1 MLRILTKEQDN
12 DRMNKKPN
20 ILFTDDED
28 TFRNIM
34 SKELSRMGYNVTCCS
49 SGQETIKKLNER
61 DYDVAILDMNMPVM
75 DGIETLKKVK
85 AIEPTTEVII
95 LTGQGSIENAVQAI
109 KSGAYDYLTKPC
121 QLKELDLLLQRALEK
136 RKLNRE
142 NSHLKAL
149 VRDVQKPSL
158 MIGNSPAIKSVF
170 KMIDKTA
177 PSDAIVLIQGESG
190 AGKEL
195 VAKMIHQYSK
205 RADKPFVIV
214 NCATLQETLL
224 ESELFGHVKGSFT
237 GATESRVGLFE
248 IAEGGTLFL
257 DEIGELTVNTQ
268 AKLLRVLQSGEIRR
282 VGDNR
287 VITVDTR
294 IIAATH
300 KNLPLE
306 VKEGRFREDLYF
318 RLNVITL
325 HLPPLRERKE
335 DITDLI
341 HHFLQKFC
349 KAGQTLEIQPEA
361 LRAMMLYDWPGN
373 IRELENTIER
383 SVVLADGN
391 SLAID
396 DLPDNILGRTYDP
409 HSKKGDAALSEVE
422 KNHITRVLNEKKW
435 NKPLAA
441 KTLGISLKTLYNKMK
456 IYDID
461 L

>member
-1 MLRILTKEQDN
+1 MQKGQDHCP
-12 DRMNKKPN
+12 MSKKPT
-20 ILFTDDED
+20 ILFTDDEG

-34 SKELSRMGYNVTCCS
+34 SKELDRMGYNVTCCA
-49 SGQETIKKLNER
+49 SGQETIKNMQER

-75 DGIETLKKVK
+75 NGIETLKKVK
-85 AIEPTTEVII
+85 TIEPTTEVII

-109 KSGAYDYLTKPC
+109 KLGAYDYLTKPC

-136 RKLNRE
+136 RKLSRE
-142 NSHLKAL
+142 NFHLKTL
-149 VRDVQKPSL
+149 VHDVQKPSS
-158 MIGNSPAIKSVF
+158 MIGNSPAIKAVF

-177 PSDAIVLIQGESG
+177 PSDVTVLIQGESG
-190 AGKEL
+190 TGKEL
-195 VAKMIHQYSK
+195 AAKMIHQYSK

-214 NCATLQETLL
+214 NCATLQESLL
-224 ESELFGHVKGSFT
+224 ESELFGHVKGAFT
-237 GATESRVGLFE
+237 GAAESRVGLFE

-268 AKLLRVLQSGEIRR
+268 AKLLRVIQSGEIRR

-287 VITVDTR
+287 VITVDAR

-325 HLPPLRERKE
+325 RLPSLRERKE
-335 DITDLI
+335 DLTALI
-341 HHFLQKFC
+341 QHFLQKFC
-349 KAGQTLEIQPEA
+349 KGERTMDMHPEA
-361 LRAMMLYDWPGN
+361 LHAMTLYDWPGN

-383 SVVLADGN
+383 AVVLADGN
-391 SLAID
+391 TITIEE
-396 DLPDNILGRTYDP
+396 LPDNIRGRTYE
-409 HSKKGDAALSEVE
+409 HYSKKGETALSEVE
-422 KNHITRVLNEKKW
+422 KNHITQVLKEKNW
-435 NKPLAA
+435 HKPLAA

-456 IYDID
+456 MYNID